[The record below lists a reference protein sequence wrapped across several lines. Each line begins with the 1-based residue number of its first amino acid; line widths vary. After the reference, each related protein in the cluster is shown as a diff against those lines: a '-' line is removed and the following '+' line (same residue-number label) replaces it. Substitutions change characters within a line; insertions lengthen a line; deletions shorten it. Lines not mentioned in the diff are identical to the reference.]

1 MKIDF
6 FLPLVVLCGRINY
19 WKIWN
24 RVLFFQHDD
33 LKLSTKSCVGSVPC
47 VTLLFLEVFGPEK
60 KSGQVNRSYKYKRDC
75 NC

>member
-6 FLPLVVLCGRINY
+6 FLPLVVLCSRINY

-24 RVLFFQHDD
+24 FFQHDD

-47 VTLLFLEVFGPEK
+47 VTLLFIEVFGPEK
-60 KSGQVNRSYKYKRDC
+60 KWSSESKL
-75 NC
+75 